1 MQDLGPSVCCGCVFY
16 SPLLSILILVAHHTH
31 ADCAAGVNTDMLS
44 SAVRVCARADV
55 CVIWLERLACAFV
68 LLAG

>member
-1 MQDLGPSVCCGCVFY
+1 MQGLGPSVCCGCVFY

-44 SAVRVCARADV
+44 SAVRACAR
-55 CVIWLERLACAFV
+55 EPTFV
-68 LLAG
+68 